1 VRHLNHEQVRVAPAI
16 PGRSI
21 GARPIPAIT
30 PSDDA
35 HELVRRAQA
44 ADREAFDVLYE
55 RNVGRVYAVCMRM
68 CGSRQEAER
77 LTQDVFVRAWTRLPT
92 FRGESEFS
100 SWLHRI
106 TVNIV
111 LEDGR
116 ATRRRTQRVENVE
129 QPGSLERAG
138 PSGADIHALMDLER
152 AIARLP
158 PGARQA
164 LVLHDIEGYKHE
176 EIARLLG
183 VAVGTVK
190 AQLHRARKLLRARIG
205 D

>member
-1 VRHLNHEQVRVAPAI
+1 M
-16 PGRSI
+16 
-21 GARPIPAIT
+21 
-30 PSDDA
+30 
-35 HELVRRAQA
+35 
-44 ADREAFDVLYE
+44 
-55 RNVGRVYAVCMRM
+55 YAVCMRM

-92 FRGESEFS
+92 FRGDSEFS

-116 ATRRRTQRVENVE
+116 ATRRRVQRVESVE
-129 QPGSLERAG
+129 DPAALERPG
-138 PSGADIHALMDLER
+138 QSGVDADARMDLER
-152 AIARLP
+152 AIALLP

-164 LVLHDIEGYKHE
+164 LVLHDIEGYKHA
-176 EIARLLG
+176 EIAKLLG